1 MKSIQRRLSLGL
13 FGVLLV
19 VGLLLAQTSLWLFEL
34 GLRRYLEVGLRNEA
48 EGLLVSINRDGSLY
62 EVQVLESSGQ
72 PLLDQAAQRIVL
84 LAAPFAPFSGDLNDV
99 DRLEIIRTWRF
110 AKGDRLSGN

>member
-48 EGLLVSINRDGSLY
+48 EGLLVSINRGSDGL
-62 EVQVLESSGQ
+62 Q
-72 PLLDQAAQRIVL
+72 LDPQRL
-84 LAAPFAPFSGDLNDV
+84 TPSYGRP
-99 DRLEIIRTWRF
+99 
-110 AKGDRLSGN
+110 LSGHY